1 MKHPVGSAR
10 LALVCALVLVAAGC
24 NTPAQPNPSA
34 RSRTGHCGGSGRT
47 PGRASHHGHLHHRR
61 ADLRRRPVPC
71 DRIPGGDGLDAVA
84 GGPPFWAL
92 PHRGHVPLVDLGGP
106 RPSRRRLPVAPG
118 HGPHVLRT
126 DRPLRRHRRPDADGD
141 HDLAVRRVSTGTLGV
156 SAISP
161 VVADTEPLSF
171 TAQCQGA
178 VLADPAS
185 SPTTHCGSPFT
196 FHFSASIYTNLPA
209 GTVLRYQW
217 RRSDGA
223 LGPEQNLSTG
233 LAAWS
238 IGVSTTWD
246 IGAKEYVG
254 WQTLVLR
261 WHDVSGDHRVET
273 STPHFS
279 MHCG

>member
-1 MKHPVGSAR
+1 MRRFVGFAR
-10 LALVCALVLVAAGC
+10 LALVWALLLVAAGC
-24 NTPAQPNPSA
+24 NTPAQPSPTTPT
-34 RSRTGHCGGSGRT
+34 TGTSTIAG
-47 PGRASHHGHLHHRR
+47 P
-61 ADLRRRPVPC
+61 
-71 DRIPGGDGLDAVA
+71 IYGGDPFQVTVSPVELVSMASPAGVYSGLCPIEVTFRSSISVDR
-84 GGPPFWAL
+84 GPVDVDFLW
-92 PHRGHVPLVDLGGP
+92 HRGTGLSYSGPTVHFGGTGAQTQTVTTVWQFGE
-106 RPSRRRLPVAPG
+106 L
-118 HGPHVLRT
+118 
-126 DRPLRRHRRPDADGD
+126 
-141 HDLAVRRVSTGTLGV
+141 STGTLGLSV
-156 SAISP
+156 ISP
-161 VVADTEPLSF
+161 VSVASELLSF

-209 GTVLRYQW
+209 GTVLHYQW

-223 LGPEQNLSTG
+223 VGPEQTLPTG

-254 WQTLVLR
+254 WQTLVLW

-273 STPHFS
+273 STPQVS